1 MKSAFQPS
9 TQYRSTQ
16 QLFMVYHP
24 ECGAVNFHDIQADD
38 TLLINTESNLYS
50 FRVTNDKVLRGRLSK
65 SNNDEAS
72 DAILV
77 GSLICESQRLR
88 TLRSELKIQAHAI
101 FLILDHNQ
109 FIELATPPIV
119 GLSLLMTPQSES
131 FESINPA
138 TKAGE
143 PSPADELPG
152 EGQ

>member
-1 MKSAFQPS
+1 MKSTFHPS

-24 ECGAVNFHDIQADD
+24 ECGAVNFHDIQSDD

-65 SNNDEAS
+65 GNNDESA

-77 GSLICESQRLR
+77 GSLVCEPRRLR
-88 TLRSELKIQAHAI
+88 TLRSELKIQAHAV

-119 GLSLLMTPQSES
+119 GLSLLMTRQSES
-131 FESINPA
+131 FERIHPMTISAESSPA
-138 TKAGE
+138 T
-143 PSPADELPG
+143 ELPG
-152 EGQ
+152 

>member
-1 MKSAFQPS
+1 MKSAFHPS

-24 ECGAVNFHDIQADD
+24 ECGGVNFHDIQADD

-50 FRVTNDKVLRGRLSK
+50 FRITNDKVLRGKLSK
-65 SNNDEAS
+65 SNHDESA

-77 GSLICESQRLR
+77 GSLICEPQRLR
-88 TLRSELKIQAHAI
+88 TLRSELKIQAHAV

-109 FIELATPPIV
+109 FIELATPPII

-131 FESINPA
+131 FERTNPA
-138 TKAGE
+138 AKSAE
-143 PSPADELPG
+143 SSPADELPG
-152 EGQ
+152 